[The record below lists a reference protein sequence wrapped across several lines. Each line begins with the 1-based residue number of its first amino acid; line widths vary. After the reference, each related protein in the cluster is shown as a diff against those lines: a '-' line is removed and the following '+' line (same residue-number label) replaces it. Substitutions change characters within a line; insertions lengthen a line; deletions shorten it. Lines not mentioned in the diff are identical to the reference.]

1 MQDRRRSIL
10 NFANKDASTPG
21 GLAVVTAVAATLMVG
36 LAVGCGSSNSSSS
49 TASTAALSKPAF
61 LAKAN
66 AICKQGSQKQ
76 QAAQS
81 ALGKEPS
88 QAQVTTYV
96 SNSFAPNVQAQIDG
110 VRALG
115 APSGDQAT
123 VTNMLDIAQADLDK
137 VKSNPAL
144 LTGNTDQFANFAK
157 LAHPYGLTAC
167 APNS

>member
-1 MQDRRRSIL
+1 MQDRLRSIL
-10 NFANKDASTPG
+10 NFVNNDASTPG
-21 GLAVVTAVAATLMVG
+21 GLAVVTAVAATLVVG

-49 TASTAALSKPAF
+49 TASTAAPSKPAF
-61 LAKAN
+61 LAN

>member
-1 MQDRRRSIL
+1 VQLRLRSIL
-10 NFANKDASTPG
+10 SFTDRDASTSS
-21 GLAVVTAVAATLMVG
+21 GLAVMTAVAAALVVG
-36 LAVGCGSSNSSSS
+36 LAVGCGSSNSSS

-76 QAAQS
+76 QAAQG